1 MHRAEDDKPL
11 EMYEKQAGAT
21 PDDSLP
27 GSPLA
32 PYPSPLNTRYLDVST
47 LPPPEP
53 LEQTLD
59 ALGRLKTGERLIVH
73 HRRQPYPLY
82 DLLKRLGY
90 RWEASGTEGGWR
102 ILIEADPAAA
112 DPLARPLL

>member
-1 MHRAEDDKPL
+1 MDRH
-11 EMYEKQAGAT
+11 
-21 PDDSLP
+21 
-27 GSPLA
+27 
-32 PYPSPLNTRYLDVST
+32 LDVST
-47 LPPPEP
+47 LPAPEP

-59 ALGRLKTGERLIVH
+59 ALATLAPGERLVLH

-90 RWEASGTEGGWR
+90 RWEVQGADEAWQ
-102 ILIEADPAAA
+102 ILIEADSAGA